1 MGKLHI
7 FASGI
12 NKHPPESLII
22 MGNDSTTEQ
31 KILEAAEEV
40 FHEKGYD
47 GARMQEI
54 AEQAGINKGLLHYYF
69 KTKDKLF
76 EAIFS
81 AALNHMIS
89 RILSILELDIPLE
102 EKIDLV
108 VEQYMGMLLKN
119 PSMPRFVLNNLN
131 KDPDK
136 FIARHFKKE
145 VKDAFAEFA
154 ASVRK
159 EAGEGR
165 IREIDARHLF
175 MNMLAMVVFPFV
187 ARPLIQVVF
196 GADNEEFRA
205 LMTERKGHIKKFIKD
220 ALTA

>member
-1 MGKLHI
+1 M
-7 FASGI
+7 A
-12 NKHPPESLII
+12 
-22 MGNDSTTEQ
+22 NDSTTEQ

-40 FHEKGYD
+40 FHEKGFD

-81 AALNHMIS
+81 AALNRMVS
-89 RILSILELDIPLE
+89 RILSILELEIPLD

-108 VEQYMGMLLKN
+108 VDQYMGMLLKN

-131 KDPDK
+131 KNPDQ

-154 ASVRK
+154 VSVQK

-175 MNMLAMVVFPFV
+175 MNILAMIIFPFV

-196 GADNEEFRA
+196 GADNAEFKELMAERKTHIKQFIKAA
-205 LMTERKGHIKKFIKD
+205 LM
-220 ALTA
+220 A